1 MKHITQFVLLGS
13 VVLAFA
19 ACSAAPQADV
29 PVLPAAAA
37 TPAQAADSAAVDSSA
52 ATEDAL
58 MARAKI
64 SRDVATK
71 TALAQ
76 VPNGTIQ
83 DGELEDEHQKLVW
96 SFDIAM
102 PDSQDITEIQVDAV
116 TGEIASKQVETPAD
130 QAQETAADK
139 AGH

>member
-1 MKHITQFVLLGS
+1 MKHTTRFVLLGS
-13 VVLAFA
+13 VALACA
-19 ACSAAPQADV
+19 ACNATPKADISAQ
-29 PVLPAAAA
+29 PVPAAAA
-37 TPAQAADSAAVDSSA
+37 AQVADSPAMDSPA
-52 ATEDAL
+52 MTKDAL
-58 MARAKI
+58 MTRAKI
-64 SRDVATK
+64 SRADATR

-130 QAQETAADK
+130 QVQETAADK